1 MGDVM
6 DDTMRWPA
14 AGRSWVAAEPLPE
27 PRPAEVDTL
36 LTEAVRAGADRPAVR
51 VGAETLTFRDW
62 DDVASSAAKALGTAA
77 PGRGVVGLVADLDPV
92 FPAYYYGTIRSGNV
106 VAPINPLLPAP
117 AVAHVLRLAMPS
129 AVLVSDAG
137 LDALRAKLADQGL
150 LDLVQEEIRVD
161 FGRLLRLRTGGAPAL
176 PDDTAAL
183 MFTSGSTGRAKA
195 VAYSHRN
202 VLVNAAQLADAHG
215 LAGSGGLAH
224 SRPIFYPMHMNAA
237 VLAGVR
243 QVLVGHRRVLDSV
256 LAADE
261 AEATHLYSLPVRL
274 EQLAADPAFG
284 SARVRHLRM
293 VGSGSTA
300 LSEKAATRIASTLG
314 VPCWQGYGLSETT
327 SLVST
332 ERAGHE
338 RIGSVGAPVRDVAVR
353 VAALD
358 DPTAEPVPTG
368 AAGQVWVAGPNVMQ
382 GYLDGSGV
390 TAVGPGWFPTGDY
403 GTVSAAGLLTVID
416 RIGDLVRKGG
426 AVVSPSSVRRRLEA
440 HPDVAEC
447 EVVGVPAT
455 GGGPVRLAGF
465 VRTAAATTGATV
477 NLSGTDLPT
486 ADLDV
491 LTVVESLPRLANG
504 KVDKAALV
512 ALAQHNRLPA

>member
-14 AGRSWVAAEPLPE
+14 AGRSWVAAEPLPD
-27 PRPAEVDTL
+27 PRPAAVDTL
-36 LTEAVRAGADRPAVR
+36 LTEAVRAGAARPAVQ
-51 VGAETLTFRDW
+51 VGADTLTFRDW
-62 DDVASSAAKALGTAA
+62 DVVASSVARALGATA

-92 FPAYYYGTIRSGNV
+92 FPAYYYGAIRSGNV

-129 AVLVSDAG
+129 AVLVAEAG
-137 LDALRAKLADQGL
+137 LDALRAKLAEQGL
-150 LDLVQEEIRVD
+150 LDLVQEEVRVD
-161 FGRLLRLRTGGAPAL
+161 FGRLLRLRAGAAPAL

-202 VLVNAAQLADAHG
+202 VLTNAAQLADAHG
-215 LAGSGGLAH
+215 LAASGGLAH
-224 SRPIFYPMHMNAA
+224 SRPIFYPMHMNAS

-261 AEATHLYSLPVRL
+261 ARATHLYSLPVRL

-300 LSEKAATRIASTLG
+300 LSEKAATRIGATLG
-314 VPCWQGYGLSETT
+314 IPCRQGYGLSETT

-332 ERAGHE
+332 ERAGHD
-338 RIGSVGAPVRDVAVR
+338 RVGSVGAPVRDVAVR
-353 VAALD
+353 IAALD
-358 DPTAEPVPTG
+358 DPTAQPAPIGV
-368 AAGQVWVAGPNVMQ
+368 AGQVWVSGPIVMQ

-390 TAVGPGWFPTGDY
+390 IPVRPGWFPTGDY
-403 GTVSAAGLLTVID
+403 GTVSADGLLTVID

-426 AVVSPSSVRRRLEA
+426 EVISPSSVRRALEA

-447 EVVGVPAT
+447 AVVGVPAT
-455 GGGPVRLAGF
+455 DGAPARLAGF
-465 VRTAAATTGATV
+465 VRTTADTAP
-477 NLSGTDLPT
+477 DLPT

-512 ALAQHNRLPA
+512 ALAQQKRLPA